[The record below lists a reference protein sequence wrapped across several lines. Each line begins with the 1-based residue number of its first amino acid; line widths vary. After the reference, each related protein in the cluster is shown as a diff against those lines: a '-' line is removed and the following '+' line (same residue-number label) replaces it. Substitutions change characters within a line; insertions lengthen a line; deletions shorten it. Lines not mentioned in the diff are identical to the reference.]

1 MKKNTLI
8 AVIAICFTLN
18 ILAGGYIYYDMHKN
32 KVAANPTQNSSL
44 TLASLPSDVTDI
56 AVAEP
61 APESATVAEEEN
73 DATVYKAKP
82 VVVRKTKRQDIV
94 NHLDKYLNFIPYS
107 NPKPKDGFDDI
118 SFTLVNKSNFTFDQ
132 VVVDF
137 SCYLANGSLWTQRTF
152 TVGPIPP
159 NGSFDQT
166 VPDQLRGSRIEW
178 KTVGITSSELDFA
191 WKK

>member
-18 ILAGGYIYYDMHKN
+18 ILAGGYIYYDIQKK
-32 KVAANPTQNSSL
+32 KVSGIPVQNSSP

-56 AVAEP
+56 AVTEA
-61 APESATVAEEEN
+61 APSAPQLIEEDE
-73 DATVYKAKP
+73 ATIYKAKP
-82 VVVRKTKRQDIV
+82 AVVRKSKRQDIV

-118 SFTLVNKSNFTFDQ
+118 YFTLVNKSNFTFDQ

-159 NGSFDQT
+159 NGSIDQE